1 MIAGLLALAGAA
13 GGDAAPNPLLPANY
27 DLLWS
32 VVVFALIAIA
42 FQHWILPKLTK
53 ILDAR
58 TEMIEGG
65 IARAEAAQAEAATAL
80 KEYTAQLTVA
90 RAEAAR
96 LRDDARS
103 EAAQILRGARASAVK
118 DAEHVT
124 ALAVKQIEAERQ
136 QTIIALRSD
145 VGALAAELAGRI
157 VGEALADGARQQRVI
172 DAFLDEL
179 DSSVKAEG

>member
-1 MIAGLLALAGAA
+1 MLASIVFAAA
-13 GGDAAPNPLLPANY
+13 GEESAPNPLLPANF
-27 DLLWS
+27 DILWS

-42 FQHWILPKLTK
+42 FRFWILPKLTK
-53 ILDAR
+53 ILDER
-58 TEMIEGG
+58 TETIEGG
-65 IARAEAAQAEAATAL
+65 IARAEAVQVEAAAAL

-96 LRDDARS
+96 LRDDART
-103 EAAQILRGARASAVK
+103 EAAQILREARASAVK

-124 ALAVKQIEAERQ
+124 ALAVRQIEAERQ

-157 VGEALADGARQQRVI
+157 VGEALADDARQRRVI

>member
-1 MIAGLLALAGAA
+1 MLASIVLAAA
-13 GGDAAPNPLLPANY
+13 GEESSPNPLLPANF

-32 VVVFALIAIA
+32 LVVFALIAIA
-42 FQHWILPKLTK
+42 FRGWILPRLTK
-53 ILDAR
+53 ILDERAE
-58 TEMIEGG
+58 TIEGG
-65 IARAEAAQAEAATAL
+65 IARAEAAQAEAAAAL

-96 LRDDARS
+96 LRDDARA
-103 EAAQILRGARASAVK
+103 EAAQILSEARASAVK

-124 ALAVKQIEAERQ
+124 AIALKQIEAGRL

-145 VGALAAELAGRI
+145 VGALATELAGRI